1 MNLLITNAAR
11 NSRRRCRR
19 DSLVAIA
26 SKGTEKRDAKG
37 LRRLLVCGIA
47 IAAFLC
53 VVGLAGQTG
62 MGVLEVAL
70 AIVAAMTL
78 IYATA
83 TVVAVCLVEIIRDLL

>member
-11 NSRRRCRR
+11 NSRRRRHR
-19 DSLVAIA
+19 ENLVAIA
-26 SKGTEKRDAKG
+26 GKDAKERG
-37 LRRLLVCGIA
+37 AKGFPRRLVCGIA

-62 MGVLEVAL
+62 MGVLEAAL

-78 IYATA
+78 IYAAA
-83 TVVAVCLVEIIRDLL
+83 TVVAVCLAEMIRDLL